1 MRCPNCGSE
10 NVNLIYNT
18 SKRGFKGSDACCGYI
33 LLGPL
38 GLLCGALGSG
48 KKDTNEFW
56 LCNNCGSRFQNKD
69 IVKYNQNMQNGYID
83 SKPFEKESVEP
94 NEIIEQPV
102 LPDNL
107 ASKED
112 LCAPKIVFNKAEPY
126 SGGLSIESLLKR
138 AALFLEDR
146 EWEKA
151 YEYSENAIDIDACC
165 AEAYLFKFMAEY
177 NISIEENIPSE
188 CFYMMKQIDSLTELE
203 NYKKAYRFGN
213 EEMKLKLEKYSN
225 QAVYNYAD
233 ELAKSA
239 YSAKEYLNAAE
250 FFEKISEY
258 SDSAKRA
265 ENCRE
270 KIRLDKYSHAI
281 KTMNS
286 AENTEEL
293 NWAKIAFDELGD
305 YKDSKQ
311 KAVECEE
318 KCKEIKYNSACKIL
332 DSAESDKD
340 VDIAENM
347 FRKLEDYKDSKKKA
361 ESCPNKKI
369 EIKYNNACHIIE
381 TAQSATEIRC
391 AQSLLEEIKD
401 YKDAAEKVAGC
412 DKLCDDF
419 NYDEACKILE
429 NAKRIKDIDK
439 AVDLFNQVHDHDSLN
454 ERLEE
459 CGKKRIEIQNNFN
472 KLLKISLI
480 CAGALILA
488 IVLVLIISSIASNSE
503 DKETAEN
510 TEEIISETETEI
522 TTVSVANETTI
533 ITSSESVTTKVSE
546 TSETTVTETT
556 GQVRKNVSNKK
567 ETFNFNGGHIDYTE
581 YTYYNSDPDFPEEYI
596 NFSATIKL
604 DDYPNSEDEINNVL
618 AEIGNAPTA
627 EILLNS
633 RAPKIV
639 GYGMMAEHNQLRSVY
654 AENTLLFIT
663 TYYLWDGGGGT
674 SMSIMG
680 YDTSYVFD
688 LKTGKQLSGTQLF
701 NDLESVKKL
710 VIDYAD
716 NYIKE
721 NIHYEDYA
729 DQPYYEQLVNSE
741 WYNGSWT
748 YDGTKFTVLYMYL
761 LPGYMYK
768 NIYVEI
774 PAEVIKPYFAYGS
787 EYAIN
792 ISSELSPLSDFEYGY
807 NTAYKT
813 SFWIINYNGNDN
825 IIVIPDEIDN
835 LPVVEI
841 APRAFSSCRAN
852 TVIIPDSVTL
862 MSPLAFENSL
872 CDVIYKGKTYLPNQ
886 YNDLCDAVNN
896 AETQTAVG
904 YDFKYTEYDRE
915 ITLNKYIGNDT
926 TIIIPNKINGKPVTC
941 IADAFAYTNVKEVI
955 IPEGV
960 CVLMNGTFACCYNL
974 ESITL
979 PSTIYAITGQ
989 VFYNCSNLTNIDI
1002 PNNLEMNLSIST
1014 DSIVGCPGLA
1024 NFDFPNNISW
1034 YELTYGIS

>member
-83 SKPFEKESVEP
+83 SKPVEKESVEP

-151 YEYSENAIDIDACC
+151 YEYSENAIDIDASC

-293 NWAKIAFDELGD
+293 DRAKIAFDELGD

-347 FRKLEDYKDSKKKA
+347 FRKLGDYKDSKKKF
-361 ESCPNKKI
+361 ESCPGRKT
-369 EIKYNNACHIIE
+369 EIKYTNACHILE
-381 TAQSATEIRC
+381 TAQSVAEIRC
-391 AQSLLEEIKD
+391 AQSLLVEIQE
-401 YKDAAEKVAGC
+401 YKDASEKAAGC
-412 DKLCDDF
+412 DNLCDDF
-419 NYDEACKILE
+419 NYAEACKILE
-429 NAKRIKDIDK
+429 NAKRVKDIDK
-439 AVDLFNQVHDHDSLN
+439 AVDLFNQVQNHDDLN
-454 ERLEE
+454 ERLDE
-459 CGKKRIEIQNNFN
+459 CGNKRIEIQNNFN
-472 KLLKISLI
+472 RILKISLI
-480 CAGALILA
+480 CAGALIFGITL
-488 IVLVLIISSIASNSE
+488 ILVISSIASNIE

-510 TEEIISETETEI
+510 TEEVISETETEI
-522 TTVSVANETTI
+522 TSVSVTDEITT
-533 ITSSESVTTKVSE
+533 ITSSESVTTE
-546 TSETTVTETT
+546 TSRISETTITETT
-556 GQVRKNVSNKK
+556 EQVRKNVSNKK

-604 DDYPNSEDEINNVL
+604 DDYPNSENEINNVL
-618 AEIGNAPTA
+618 VEIGNAPTA

-633 RAPKIV
+633 RAPKNV

-721 NIHYEDYA
+721 NIPYEDYA
-729 DQPYYEQLVNSE
+729 DQPYYEQLVTSE

-748 YDGTKFTVLYMYL
+748 YDGKNFTVLYTYL
-761 LPGYMYK
+761 FSDFMYK

-774 PAEVIKPYFAYGS
+774 PAEVIRPYFAS
-787 EYAIN
+787 E
-792 ISSELSPLSDFEYGY
+792 SEIRQSYR
-807 NTAYKT
+807 T
-813 SFWIINYNGNDN
+813 SKLAD
-825 IIVIPDEIDN
+825 IVGAGLYPGLTPTPDI
-835 LPVVEI
+835 
-841 APRAFSSCRAN
+841 RAN
-852 TVIIPDSVTL
+852 AVLADISQDEREILISNLKYCVSMLEAIHGTDKSLFYDEKILGTSDNYGDTVYYYDTYCSTFQELFTNMRVCFSEDFISNDELQNIVGGTNNFVSFSYSPQQIAWEFYPPNPGSIYDFDNAGVVSYNDTEAEIWVAEGSSVEPCFSVKIFKMIRSNSNDSWKIDSV
-862 MSPLAFENSL
+862 
-872 CDVIYKGKTYLPNQ
+872 Q
-886 YNDLCDAVNN
+886 
-896 AETQTAVG
+896 
-904 YDFKYTEYDRE
+904 
-915 ITLNKYIGNDT
+915 
-926 TIIIPNKINGKPVTC
+926 
-941 IADAFAYTNVKEVI
+941 IARN
-955 IPEGV
+955 
-960 CVLMNGTFACCYNL
+960 
-974 ESITL
+974 
-979 PSTIYAITGQ
+979 
-989 VFYNCSNLTNIDI
+989 
-1002 PNNLEMNLSIST
+1002 
-1014 DSIVGCPGLA
+1014 A
-1024 NFDFPNNISW
+1024 NFDDLWERGFSD
-1034 YELTYGIS
+1034 L